1 MSVTLLPI
9 RRVSAPMREE
19 PALPLSKRPAE
30 FPRVTPPPPAPTPSK
45 AAQLAEVFAPSR
57 DMGATGFVLSQVP
70 TGRPI
75 VWALDRMAAQEAGWP
90 YGPGL
95 HGFGVDPDR
104 LVLVCASRAADV
116 LWSMEEALACRSLGA
131 VIGEVW
137 GMPKALDFTVT
148 KRLAIRA
155 EQAGVPCFL
164 IRYAAEETLS
174 AARRRWRVTSL
185 TSAPHPFD
193 PRAPGAPRWHTTLFR
208 ARDTRPGT
216 WEAGYDRQT
225 HRLDFSAAVSD
236 PALAEE
242 PARRFGS

>member
-9 RRVSAPMREE
+9 RRVSE
-19 PALPLSKRPAE
+19 PAVPLSKEEAA
-30 FPRVTPPPPAPTPSK
+30 PRLVPPPLAR
-45 AAQLAEVFAPSR
+45 AAQMAEVFAASR
-57 DMGATGFVLSQVP
+57 DMGATGFVLAQVP
-70 TGRPI
+70 PGRPI
-75 VWALDRMAAQEAGWP
+75 VWVLDRMAAQEAGWP

-95 HGFGVDPDR
+95 RGFGVDPAR

-131 VIGEVW
+131 VIGEIW
-137 GMPKALDFTVT
+137 GTPKALDFTVT

-155 EQAGVPCFL
+155 ERAGVPCFL

-185 TSAPHPFD
+185 ASAPHPFD
-193 PRAPGAPRWHTTLFR
+193 PRAPGAPRWRTTLFR
-208 ARDTRPGT
+208 ARDTKPGE
-216 WEAGYDRQT
+216 WEAGYERQA

-236 PALAEE
+236 PALAQE
-242 PARRFGS
+242 PARQQLRG

>member
-9 RRVSAPMREE
+9 RRVSEPFSKGGAAPR
-19 PALPLSKRPAE
+19 L
-30 FPRVTPPPPAPTPSK
+30 VPPPLAKS
-45 AAQLAEVFAPSR
+45 AQLAEVFAQSR
-57 DMGATGFVLSQVP
+57 DMGETGFTLAQVP
-70 TGRPI
+70 PGRPI
-75 VWALDRMAAQEAGWP
+75 VWVLDRMAAQQAGWP

-95 HGFGVDPDR
+95 RGFGVDPDR
-104 LVLVCASRAADV
+104 LVLVCARRAADV

-131 VIGEVW
+131 VIGEIW

-155 EQAGVPCFL
+155 ERSGVPCFL

-174 AARRRWRVTSL
+174 AARRRWRVTTL
-185 TSAPHPFD
+185 ASAPHPFD
-193 PRAPGAPRWHTTLFR
+193 PRAPGAPRWRTTLFR
-208 ARDTRPGT
+208 ARDTRPGA
-216 WEAGYDRQT
+216 WEASYERQA

-242 PARRFGS
+242 PVRQQVWG